1 MKKTIFLFT
10 LFLYLFCMP
19 LTGFAAPTESEK
31 QQYEEAIADKYKE
44 MLKGNIA
51 LTQAELTNKTYLLKW
66 LDAEKQPDE
75 AKKLVEQ
82 IEDLEKEQ
90 AKKLESMDPYQK
102 AKNSCDEKCNAD
114 GANAA
119 LDNLIRIQKDRLKNQ
134 EELTKL
140 WKKVDEYLT
149 PKK

>member
-1 MKKTIFLFT
+1 MKKNIFLFT
-10 LFLYLFCMP
+10 LLLCLFCAP
-19 LTGFAAPTESEK
+19 LTGMAAPTESEK

-44 MLKGNIA
+44 MLKGSIA
-51 LTQAELTNKTYLLKW
+51 LTQAELANKTYLLKW
-66 LDAEKQPDE
+66 LESENQPDE

-82 IEDLEKEQ
+82 IADLEKEQ
-90 AKKLESMDPYQK
+90 AKKLESMEPYQK
-102 AKNSCDEKCNAD
+102 AKSSCDEKCNAD